1 MRGKMRAGLSV
12 LLCLLLCLG
21 AVCAAEGRDV
31 TEQEALAGKLQ
42 SLGLFL
48 GVGEGENGAADFDLD
63 RPITREEAVTMLVR
77 ALGKGAEAAEM
88 EKTHPFADVPAWA
101 DGYVS
106 YAWENGPYLYPY
118 SA

>member
-1 MRGKMRAGLSV
+1 MKKVMVVVLSA

-21 AVCAAEGRDV
+21 AAGAAEGRDL

-63 RPITREEAVTMLVR
+63 RPLTREEAVTMLVR

-101 DGYVS
+101 DG
-106 YAWENGPYLYPY
+106 
-118 SA
+118 